1 MDVGSILITGANGQL
16 GKALSK
22 QYPGA
27 VMTDSSTLDISSQ
40 QAVDNYD
47 WSAINVIINAAAY
60 TSVDA
65 AETPEGRVAAWKA
78 NALGAANLARV
89 AREKDILLF
98 HISTDYV
105 YDGSQQLHYEIE
117 PFAPLNVYGASKA
130 AGDIAISLA
139 AKHYILRT
147 SWVIGDGK
155 NFVRT
160 MLNLATNG
168 INPSVVSDQLGRPTF
183 TDELVRVI
191 DHFLKTKPAFGTYH
205 ATNDGEPVSW
215 ANFAREIFKESGSQV
230 TVTDTTTAQY
240 FQDMPQSAPRPLSSV
255 FDLTKLKSTGYA
267 PRDWHQNL
275 KEYLASQSNPLT
287 EQTNPI
293 G

>member
-1 MDVGSILITGANGQL
+1 MDVGSILIAGANGQL
-16 GKALSK
+16 GKTLAR

-27 VMTDSSTLDISSQ
+27 ILTDSSTLDISSR
-40 QAVDNYD
+40 QAVDSYD
-47 WSAINVIINAAAY
+47 WSKVKVVINAAAY

-65 AETPEGRVAAWKA
+65 AETPEGRMAAWKA
-78 NALGAANLARV
+78 NALGAANLARI
-89 AREKDILLF
+89 AREKDLTLF

-105 YDGSQQLHYEIE
+105 YDGSQQVHYEIE
-117 PFAPLNVYGASKA
+117 SFAPLNVYGSSKA
-130 AGDIAISLA
+130 AGDIAVSLVP
-139 AKHYILRT
+139 KHFILRT

-168 INPSVVSDQLGRPTF
+168 INPSVVSDQSGRPTF

-205 ATNDGEPVSW
+205 ATNDGEPISW
-215 ANFAREIFKESGSQV
+215 ADFAREIFRETGAQV

-240 FQDMPQSAPRPLSSV
+240 FQDMPQSAQRPRSSV

-267 PRDWHQNL
+267 PRDWRQNL
-275 KEYLASQSNPLT
+275 KEYLASQSNPVT
-287 EQTNPI
+287 NQTNPI